1 MSCPHSSRVG
11 TTIAVLPGCSHYY
24 LQVIMTSFHRPTF
37 HLVWDLGE
45 NANLEPTRIK
55 PRNFCKKKCTWYFF
69 LKLDRKAAPTSAGKR
84 HFLMK
89 SRIDKKIISTPC
101 SFSPHWTISVPSRRN
116 QTITCDEDET
126 KPFSPKPR
134 RFGVGKLAF
143 WAFQLCNWQ
152 KPIPSTLAP
161 PISLDS
167 KISPLSAL
175 VPWWSPGP
183 NRRRSEL
190 LLQSK
195 ATRSPGHRRPSRY
208 QAFGR
213 DEALGDLFFRKLS
226 PGWLVISH
234 IFASCMCRC
243 V

>member
-1 MSCPHSSRVG
+1 MR
-11 TTIAVLPGCSHYY
+11 
-24 LQVIMTSFHRPTF
+24 R
-37 HLVWDLGE
+37 
-45 NANLEPTRIK
+45 
-55 PRNFCKKKCTWYFF
+55 
-69 LKLDRKAAPTSAGKR
+69 
-84 HFLMK
+84 
-89 SRIDKKIISTPC
+89 
-101 SFSPHWTISVPSRRN
+101 RRN
-116 QTITCDEDET
+116 ET
-126 KPFSPKPR
+126 FLTKTKAIWC
-134 RFGVGKLAF
+134 GKLAF

-161 PISLDS
+161 PISLDT
-167 KISPLSAL
+167 KISSLSAL

-208 QAFGR
+208 HAFGR

-234 IFASCMCRC
+234 IFASCMWRC
-243 V
+243 GGSFNSIRQGDFCLQLEAFFKKTNCCTNGHDIVFTLDTQKHWQAFACQTKFSWKTSLDNHEEKVTERK

>member
-1 MSCPHSSRVG
+1 M
-11 TTIAVLPGCSHYY
+11 
-24 LQVIMTSFHRPTF
+24 
-37 HLVWDLGE
+37 HLVLF
-45 NANLEPTRIK
+45 LESIPAMCYQR
-55 PRNFCKKKCTWYFF
+55 KCWIEEHQ
-69 LKLDRKAAPTSAGKR
+69 LPQLHPKR

-101 SFSPHWTISVPSRRN
+101 SFSPKKPNDHMWRRRN
-116 QTITCDEDET
+116 KTFLT
-126 KPFSPKPR
+126 KTKAIWC
-134 RFGVGKLAF
+134 GKLAF

-161 PISLDS
+161 PISLDM
-167 KISPLSAL
+167 KISSLSAL

-208 QAFGR
+208 HGWGSWTFI
-213 DEALGDLFFRKLS
+213 LS
-226 PGWLVISH
+226 ETVSWLVISH
-234 IFASCMCRC
+234 IFASCMWRC
-243 V
+243 GGSFNSIRQGDFLPATWGFFSKRQIAALMDMTSSSH